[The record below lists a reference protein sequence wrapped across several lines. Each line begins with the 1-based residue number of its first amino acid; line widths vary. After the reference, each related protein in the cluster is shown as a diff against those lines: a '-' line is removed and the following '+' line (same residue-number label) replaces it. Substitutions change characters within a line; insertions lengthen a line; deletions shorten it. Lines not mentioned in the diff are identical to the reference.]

1 MEQPKSE
8 TPPAQG
14 ADWLDDLQ
22 KHSWEPEV
30 IISGIALAF
39 IFAFPAQ
46 IFDFGVRLIQD
57 YGLNYV
63 GALLVLLYL
72 AYVINIFKIFLIVHL
87 CLRFAWA
94 GLLGLSYAFPQGAIN
109 EKLFKNAQ
117 HFEYAKPG
125 DMALKM
131 ERACSM
137 AFAFP
142 LMLSIMF
149 IAITLYLGAL
159 LLIYKAFDLNFF
171 AIYLIFLGTAIAVA
185 IWGVADK
192 RSKLKTWLTTSF
204 YGSIQAIY
212 QSNLGKWSL
221 LGYLFFILGLA
232 IPFVTSDLKGLSLYY
247 NSANLSGERWEWPDK
262 SWYFENHLP
271 SGERFPRVMLA
282 SDQVNGSA
290 VLLSLAYYAEDEAH
304 LAVINQDHQT
314 ALDTLGW
321 PALHHPTDLHRFYL
335 NDSLVSLERWAPA
348 RLPGSGQR
356 AYQSLLDI
364 SALPPGQHELRV
376 EKLVLWENLFNSGT
390 EAWRRKNWARLVLVK
405 IEE

>member
-1 MEQPKSE
+1 MEHPQPE
-8 TPPAQG
+8 TPQARG
-14 ADWLDDLQ
+14 ADWLDDQQ

-72 AYVINIFKIFLIVHL
+72 SYVINIFKIFLIVHL

-94 GLLGLSYAFPQGAIN
+94 GLLGLSYAFPHGAIN
-109 EKLFKNAQ
+109 EKLFKNAR
-117 HFEYAKPG
+117 HFAYAKPA

-149 IAITLYLGAL
+149 IGITLYLGAL
-159 LLIYKAFDLNFF
+159 LLIYKAFALNFF
-171 AIYLIFLGTAIAVA
+171 AIYLIFLGSAILVAV
-185 IWGVADK
+185 WGVADK
-192 RSKLKTWLTTSF
+192 RSKLKTWLATSF

-221 LGYLFFILGLA
+221 FGYLFFILGLA
-232 IPFVTSDLKGLSLYY
+232 IPLVTADLQGLSLFY
-247 NSANLSGERWEWPDK
+247 NSANLSDERWDWPDK
-262 SWYFENHLP
+262 SWFFENHLAP
-271 SGERFPRVMLA
+271 GERFPRVMLA
-282 SDQVNGSA
+282 SDQVSGGS
-290 VLLSLAYYAEDEAH
+290 VLLSLAYYAEDEDRA
-304 LAVINQDHQT
+304 AIINQDHPS

-321 PALHHPTDLHRFYL
+321 PALHGPTDLYRFYL
-335 NDSLVSLERWAPA
+335 NDSLVALTGWIPA

-356 AYQSLLDI
+356 AYQSLLDV
-364 SALPPGQHELRV
+364 SSLPIGQHELQV

-390 EAWRRKNWARLVLVK
+390 EAWRRKNWTRLVFVK
-405 IEE
+405 TAT